1 MTDSI
6 GIVAASNVAKD
17 DSVLSVMRSR
27 MTMAISALSGTRD
40 SELDDLRFYA
50 GSPDNQ
56 WQWPNDVLQTRG
68 SSQGPVV
75 SARPCLTIN
84 KLPQH
89 VKQITN
95 EQRMNRPTIKVL
107 PVDDKS
113 DIEMADVFNGVIRHI
128 EYTSD
133 ADVAYDTACEN
144 QVTYGEGYL
153 RILTEYCDDTS
164 FDQEIKIGRIRNSFS
179 VYMDPMIQD
188 PAGADARWCFITD
201 DMTKDEYERA
211 YPKASPIS
219 TLTARGIGDSSINQW
234 ISETTVRVAEYFYIE
249 CEKAT
254 LNLYPGNQTALT
266 GTPEDSLL
274 RAMFG
279 KPLRSRQSDR
289 ERVKWCKT
297 NGYEILEESEW
308 AGSFIPVVRV
318 VGNEFEVDGQLYVS
332 GLVRNAKDAQRMYNY
347 WPLAL
352 DTPVPT
358 PHGWSTIGELRPG
371 DEVFDECGAPVEV
384 VDTTAVFLNEDCYRV
399 TFDDGSSIVASGN
412 HQWRVERRGKRTSAT
427 FEWSPLTVSTRDLVP
442 GDDFIRVTR
451 PLQTSRSVPLDPYF
465 VGVWL
470 GDGDS
475 SGPIITQNKADADE
489 MIDILVSRGLDAG
502 NLRASSTA
510 CRFSV
515 YGVRSEMVA
524 LNLLGNKHVP
534 DCYLRA
540 SIEDRLELLRGLMDT
555 DGSVGANGQ
564 CSISTTSPTLRDGIC
579 ELLRSLGVK
588 FGVVARD
595 GRVINSPNGKT
606 YHGADHWQ
614 ISFSCRDDLRVFNLT
629 RKIAR
634 TIDRLHHPRRTTRF
648 GIATVERVASVPVK
662 CITVASDNHLF
673 LAGEG
678 MVPTH
683 NCSQEAEML
692 ALAPKA
698 PFIGYGG
705 QFEGYEQQWK
715 TANTQNWPYL
725 EVNPDVTDG
734 QGAVLPLPQR
744 AQPPMASSGLLQA
757 KAGASEDIKSTT
769 GQYNASLG
777 MTSNERSGK
786 AILARQRESDVGTY
800 HYADNLA
807 RAVRHIGRQL
817 VDLIPKIYDTARV
830 ARILGEDGEP
840 STVKMNPDQEE
851 PVKKIMGP
859 GGVVVDKIYNP
870 RVGKYD
876 VRVITGPGYATK
888 RQEALESMAQLL
900 QGNPQLWQVAGDLF
914 VKNMDWPGAQDLA
927 KRLQKM
933 LDPKV
938 MADEDNPALVAA
950 NQQMEAMNAEMQQMF
965 KMLQN
970 VQQSMEAKEMHIKQ
984 FEAEIK
990 AYQAETQR
998 ISAVQAG
1005 MTPEQIQDIVM
1016 GTIAA
1021 AVDAGDLI
1029 ASAPEMRENPQ
1040 PDTPRMPQMSEP
1052 QGTPSQTPY
1061 EEQQ

>member
-144 QVTYGEGYL
+144 QVTHGEGYL

-188 PAGADARWCFITD
+188 PAGADARWCFITE

-347 WPLAL
+347 W
-352 DTPVPT
+352 
-358 PHGWSTIGELRPG
+358 
-371 DEVFDECGAPVEV
+371 
-384 VDTTAVFLNEDCYRV
+384 
-399 TFDDGSSIVASGN
+399 
-412 HQWRVERRGKRTSAT
+412 
-427 FEWSPLTVSTRDLVP
+427 
-442 GDDFIRVTR
+442 
-451 PLQTSRSVPLDPYF
+451 
-465 VGVWL
+465 
-470 GDGDS
+470 
-475 SGPIITQNKADADE
+475 
-489 MIDILVSRGLDAG
+489 
-502 NLRASSTA
+502 
-510 CRFSV
+510 
-515 YGVRSEMVA
+515 
-524 LNLLGNKHVP
+524 
-534 DCYLRA
+534 
-540 SIEDRLELLRGLMDT
+540 
-555 DGSVGANGQ
+555 
-564 CSISTTSPTLRDGIC
+564 
-579 ELLRSLGVK
+579 
-588 FGVVARD
+588 
-595 GRVINSPNGKT
+595 
-606 YHGADHWQ
+606 
-614 ISFSCRDDLRVFNLT
+614 
-629 RKIAR
+629 
-634 TIDRLHHPRRTTRF
+634 
-648 GIATVERVASVPVK
+648 
-662 CITVASDNHLF
+662 
-673 LAGEG
+673 
-678 MVPTH
+678 
-683 NCSQEAEML
+683 CSQEAEML

-830 ARILGEDGEP
+830 ARIIGEDGEP

-938 MADEDNPALVAA
+938 MDDEDNPALVAA

-1040 PDTPRMPQMSEP
+1040 PDTLRMPQMPEQ
-1052 QGTPSQTPY
+1052 QGTPSQIPY

>member
-347 WPLAL
+347 W
-352 DTPVPT
+352 
-358 PHGWSTIGELRPG
+358 
-371 DEVFDECGAPVEV
+371 
-384 VDTTAVFLNEDCYRV
+384 
-399 TFDDGSSIVASGN
+399 
-412 HQWRVERRGKRTSAT
+412 
-427 FEWSPLTVSTRDLVP
+427 
-442 GDDFIRVTR
+442 
-451 PLQTSRSVPLDPYF
+451 
-465 VGVWL
+465 
-470 GDGDS
+470 
-475 SGPIITQNKADADE
+475 
-489 MIDILVSRGLDAG
+489 
-502 NLRASSTA
+502 
-510 CRFSV
+510 
-515 YGVRSEMVA
+515 
-524 LNLLGNKHVP
+524 
-534 DCYLRA
+534 
-540 SIEDRLELLRGLMDT
+540 
-555 DGSVGANGQ
+555 
-564 CSISTTSPTLRDGIC
+564 
-579 ELLRSLGVK
+579 
-588 FGVVARD
+588 
-595 GRVINSPNGKT
+595 
-606 YHGADHWQ
+606 
-614 ISFSCRDDLRVFNLT
+614 
-629 RKIAR
+629 
-634 TIDRLHHPRRTTRF
+634 
-648 GIATVERVASVPVK
+648 
-662 CITVASDNHLF
+662 
-673 LAGEG
+673 
-678 MVPTH
+678 
-683 NCSQEAEML
+683 CSQEAEML

-1040 PDTPRMPQMSEP
+1040 PDTLRMPQMSEP
-1052 QGTPSQTPY
+1052 QGTPSQAPY

>member
-144 QVTYGEGYL
+144 QVTCGEGYL

-347 WPLAL
+347 W
-352 DTPVPT
+352 
-358 PHGWSTIGELRPG
+358 
-371 DEVFDECGAPVEV
+371 
-384 VDTTAVFLNEDCYRV
+384 
-399 TFDDGSSIVASGN
+399 
-412 HQWRVERRGKRTSAT
+412 
-427 FEWSPLTVSTRDLVP
+427 
-442 GDDFIRVTR
+442 
-451 PLQTSRSVPLDPYF
+451 
-465 VGVWL
+465 
-470 GDGDS
+470 
-475 SGPIITQNKADADE
+475 
-489 MIDILVSRGLDAG
+489 
-502 NLRASSTA
+502 
-510 CRFSV
+510 
-515 YGVRSEMVA
+515 
-524 LNLLGNKHVP
+524 
-534 DCYLRA
+534 
-540 SIEDRLELLRGLMDT
+540 
-555 DGSVGANGQ
+555 
-564 CSISTTSPTLRDGIC
+564 
-579 ELLRSLGVK
+579 
-588 FGVVARD
+588 
-595 GRVINSPNGKT
+595 
-606 YHGADHWQ
+606 
-614 ISFSCRDDLRVFNLT
+614 
-629 RKIAR
+629 
-634 TIDRLHHPRRTTRF
+634 
-648 GIATVERVASVPVK
+648 
-662 CITVASDNHLF
+662 
-673 LAGEG
+673 
-678 MVPTH
+678 
-683 NCSQEAEML
+683 CSQEAEML

-757 KAGASEDIKSTT
+757 KTGASEDIKSTT

-840 STVKMNPDQEE
+840 STVKINPDQEE

>member
-144 QVTYGEGYL
+144 QVTHGEGYL

-188 PAGADARWCFITD
+188 PAGADARWCFITE

-347 WPLAL
+347 W
-352 DTPVPT
+352 
-358 PHGWSTIGELRPG
+358 
-371 DEVFDECGAPVEV
+371 
-384 VDTTAVFLNEDCYRV
+384 
-399 TFDDGSSIVASGN
+399 
-412 HQWRVERRGKRTSAT
+412 
-427 FEWSPLTVSTRDLVP
+427 
-442 GDDFIRVTR
+442 
-451 PLQTSRSVPLDPYF
+451 
-465 VGVWL
+465 
-470 GDGDS
+470 
-475 SGPIITQNKADADE
+475 
-489 MIDILVSRGLDAG
+489 
-502 NLRASSTA
+502 
-510 CRFSV
+510 
-515 YGVRSEMVA
+515 
-524 LNLLGNKHVP
+524 
-534 DCYLRA
+534 
-540 SIEDRLELLRGLMDT
+540 
-555 DGSVGANGQ
+555 
-564 CSISTTSPTLRDGIC
+564 
-579 ELLRSLGVK
+579 
-588 FGVVARD
+588 
-595 GRVINSPNGKT
+595 
-606 YHGADHWQ
+606 
-614 ISFSCRDDLRVFNLT
+614 
-629 RKIAR
+629 
-634 TIDRLHHPRRTTRF
+634 
-648 GIATVERVASVPVK
+648 
-662 CITVASDNHLF
+662 
-673 LAGEG
+673 
-678 MVPTH
+678 
-683 NCSQEAEML
+683 CSQEAEML

-1040 PDTPRMPQMSEP
+1040 PDTPRMPQMPEQ
-1052 QGTPSQTPY
+1052 QGTPSQIPY

>member
-279 KPLRSRQSDR
+279 KPLRSRQLDR

-347 WPLAL
+347 W
-352 DTPVPT
+352 
-358 PHGWSTIGELRPG
+358 
-371 DEVFDECGAPVEV
+371 
-384 VDTTAVFLNEDCYRV
+384 
-399 TFDDGSSIVASGN
+399 
-412 HQWRVERRGKRTSAT
+412 
-427 FEWSPLTVSTRDLVP
+427 
-442 GDDFIRVTR
+442 
-451 PLQTSRSVPLDPYF
+451 
-465 VGVWL
+465 
-470 GDGDS
+470 
-475 SGPIITQNKADADE
+475 
-489 MIDILVSRGLDAG
+489 
-502 NLRASSTA
+502 
-510 CRFSV
+510 
-515 YGVRSEMVA
+515 
-524 LNLLGNKHVP
+524 
-534 DCYLRA
+534 
-540 SIEDRLELLRGLMDT
+540 
-555 DGSVGANGQ
+555 
-564 CSISTTSPTLRDGIC
+564 
-579 ELLRSLGVK
+579 
-588 FGVVARD
+588 
-595 GRVINSPNGKT
+595 
-606 YHGADHWQ
+606 
-614 ISFSCRDDLRVFNLT
+614 
-629 RKIAR
+629 
-634 TIDRLHHPRRTTRF
+634 
-648 GIATVERVASVPVK
+648 
-662 CITVASDNHLF
+662 
-673 LAGEG
+673 
-678 MVPTH
+678 
-683 NCSQEAEML
+683 CSQEAEML

-786 AILARQRESDVGTY
+786 AIIARQRESDVGTY

-1040 PDTPRMPQMSEP
+1040 PDTLRMPQMPEQ
-1052 QGTPSQTPY
+1052 QGTPSQIPY

>member
-144 QVTYGEGYL
+144 QVTCGEGYL

-188 PAGADARWCFITD
+188 PAGADARWCFITE

-347 WPLAL
+347 W
-352 DTPVPT
+352 
-358 PHGWSTIGELRPG
+358 
-371 DEVFDECGAPVEV
+371 
-384 VDTTAVFLNEDCYRV
+384 
-399 TFDDGSSIVASGN
+399 
-412 HQWRVERRGKRTSAT
+412 
-427 FEWSPLTVSTRDLVP
+427 
-442 GDDFIRVTR
+442 
-451 PLQTSRSVPLDPYF
+451 
-465 VGVWL
+465 
-470 GDGDS
+470 
-475 SGPIITQNKADADE
+475 
-489 MIDILVSRGLDAG
+489 
-502 NLRASSTA
+502 
-510 CRFSV
+510 
-515 YGVRSEMVA
+515 
-524 LNLLGNKHVP
+524 
-534 DCYLRA
+534 
-540 SIEDRLELLRGLMDT
+540 
-555 DGSVGANGQ
+555 
-564 CSISTTSPTLRDGIC
+564 
-579 ELLRSLGVK
+579 
-588 FGVVARD
+588 
-595 GRVINSPNGKT
+595 
-606 YHGADHWQ
+606 
-614 ISFSCRDDLRVFNLT
+614 
-629 RKIAR
+629 
-634 TIDRLHHPRRTTRF
+634 
-648 GIATVERVASVPVK
+648 
-662 CITVASDNHLF
+662 
-673 LAGEG
+673 
-678 MVPTH
+678 
-683 NCSQEAEML
+683 CSQEAEML

-950 NQQMEAMNAEMQQMF
+950 NQQMDAMNAEMQQMF